1 MSQKKA
7 DVVIRVVTENDYSEI
22 YDFVET
28 AFKTAEVSDG
38 TEQDFVLELRKG
50 AYLPELELVMVD
62 ETGIIGHVMFT
73 EQKVNV
79 TDKSGVESVFTGL
92 LVAPLSVKLE
102 YRSKGVGAALMN
114 EGFKRALEKG
124 YKAAF
129 LVGNPEYYKRFGFK
143 ETGCYGI
150 KNDSEIPD
158 RFVLG
163 CEIVADSLAGLTGSI
178 KIV

>member
-1 MSQKKA
+1 MSQEKA
-7 DVVIRVVTENDYSEI
+7 DGVIRVVTENDFNEI
-22 YDFVET
+22 YDFVQT
-28 AFKTAEVSDG
+28 AFRTAEVSDG

-62 ETGIIGHVMFT
+62 ETGIIGHIMFT
-73 EQKVNV
+73 EQKVNLKE
-79 TDKSGVESVFTGL
+79 KSGEQSVFTGL

-102 YRSKGVGAALMN
+102 YRSKGVGAALMH
-114 EGFKRALEKG
+114 EGFKRAVERG
-124 YKAAF
+124 YRAAF

-158 RFVLG
+158 QFVLG
-163 CEIVADSLAGLTGSI
+163 CEMVPDSLEGLTGSI

>member
-1 MSQKKA
+1 MSHEK
-7 DVVIRVVTENDYSEI
+7 VGGVIRAVTENDFNEI
-22 YDFVET
+22 YDFVAT

-62 ETGIIGHVMFT
+62 ETGIIGHIMFT
-73 EQKVNV
+73 EHKVDV
-79 TDKSGVESVFTGL
+79 MDMGGKPSVFTGL
-92 LVAPLSVKLE
+92 LIAPLSVKLE
-102 YRSKGVGAALMN
+102 YRSKGIGAALMK
-114 EGFKRALEKG
+114 EGIKRAVERG

-143 ETGCYGI
+143 ETGCFGI
-150 KNDSEIPD
+150 KNESEIPD
-158 RFVLG
+158 QFVLG
-163 CEIVADSLAGLTGSI
+163 CEIVPDSLKGLTGSI

>member
-1 MSQKKA
+1 MLQEEL
-7 DVVIRVVTENDYSEI
+7 DGVIRVVTENDFIEI

-62 ETGIIGHVMFT
+62 KTGIIGHIMFT
-73 EQKVNV
+73 EQKVDV
-79 TDKSGVESVFTGL
+79 MDMSGISSVFTGL

-102 YRSKGVGAALMN
+102 YRNKGVGAALMK
-114 EGFKRALEKG
+114 EGFKRAVERG

-150 KNDSEIPD
+150 KNDSKIPD

-163 CEIVADSLAGLTGSI
+163 CEIVPNSLRGLTGSI
-178 KIV
+178 KII

>member
-1 MSQKKA
+1 MLQEKLGG
-7 DVVIRVVTENDYSEI
+7 VIRAVTEKDVREI

-62 ETGIIGHVMFT
+62 KTGIIGHIMFT
-73 EQKVNV
+73 EQKIGV
-79 TDKSGVESVFTGL
+79 TDVSGLSSVFTGL
-92 LVAPLSVKLE
+92 LIAPLSVKLE
-102 YRSKGVGAALMN
+102 YRNKGVGAALIK
-114 EGFKRALEKG
+114 EGFKRAKEAG
-124 YKAAF
+124 YQAAF

-158 RFVLG
+158 QFVLG
-163 CEIVADSLAGLTGSI
+163 CEIVPNSLSGLAGSI
-178 KIV
+178 KII

>member
-1 MSQKKA
+1 MSQEKTGG
-7 DVVIRVVTENDYSEI
+7 VIRVVTESDFNEI

-50 AYLPELELVMVD
+50 SYLPELELVMVD
-62 ETGIIGHVMFT
+62 KTGIIGHIMFT
-73 EQKVNV
+73 EQKVDV
-79 TDKSGVESVFTGL
+79 TDRNGISSVFTGL

-102 YRSKGVGAALMN
+102 YRNKGVGTALMK
-114 EGFKRALEKG
+114 EGFKRAVERG

-150 KNDSEIPD
+150 RNDTEIPD
-158 RFVLG
+158 QFVLG
-163 CEIVADSLAGLTGSI
+163 CELVPDSLLGLLGSI
-178 KIV
+178 KII